1 MNIKKVFQRINQLSP
16 MEKRWLLQGVD
27 ELLFQEITDGEA
39 EGEHCDLLKE
49 CIRMY
54 IRQDCRNGEMDFTYW
69 LHKLYESGESKLRFM
84 VDEAARRMTPGYFR
98 EYSSIIYLMRM
109 KPGNIQLDIEK
120 LWDDMVHMDERY
132 WEWVRRIAVGNEK
145 EEQE

>member
-1 MNIKKVFQRINQLSP
+1 MDIKKVFQRINQLST
-16 MEKRWLLQGVD
+16 MEKRWLLQGRD

-69 LHKLYESGESKLRFM
+69 LHKLYESGESKLRFL
-84 VDEAARRMTPGYFR
+84 VSEATRRMTPGYFQ
-98 EYSSIIYLMRM
+98 EYSRIICLMRM

-132 WEWVRRIAVGNEK
+132 EAWVRRIAVGK
-145 EEQE
+145 K